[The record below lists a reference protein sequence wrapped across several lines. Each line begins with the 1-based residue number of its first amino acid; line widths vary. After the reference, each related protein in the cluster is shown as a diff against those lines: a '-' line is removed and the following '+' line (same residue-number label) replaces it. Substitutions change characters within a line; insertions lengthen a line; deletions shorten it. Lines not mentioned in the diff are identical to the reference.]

1 MGGWMQI
8 APLIGFIG
16 TVIGMKGAFAE
27 LGKSGAQ
34 DVGALSGHIG
44 DVLVWTIIGLSI
56 AAVGTVLLAI
66 AVIGMK
72 YRRTWA
78 IVVLAAAS
86 LYFAGVLLA
95 VLKTLISRSV

>member
-1 MGGWMQI
+1 MQI
-8 APLIGFIG
+8 ALLIGFIG

-44 DVLVWTIIGLSI
+44 DVLVCTIIGQSV
-56 AAVGTVLLAI
+56 AAMGAILLGI
-66 AVIGMK
+66 AVIGMN

-78 IVVLAAAS
+78 MVVLAVAS
-86 LYFAGVLLA
+86 LNLAGVLIV